1 METTTKTKFKETK
14 QRLEAIIEKQNVTLN
29 KLKTENEVESLISK
43 HQCIYDLNVQ
53 NWRLGYLEALNVF
66 DRSEGLEH
74 FINLINSKLE
84 EEAKLFEE
92 RRAIV

>member
-14 QRLEAIIEKQNVTLN
+14 QRLEAIIDESHK
-29 KLKTENEVESLISK
+29 KLYKIHKIDDVETSEIKSD
-43 HQCIYDLNVQ
+43 CIYNLSVQ
-53 NWRLGYLEALNVF
+53 NWRLGYLEALNVYE
-66 DRSEGLEH
+66 RGKGLEH

>member
-14 QRLEAIIEKQNVTLN
+14 QRLEAIIKSQNETLN
-29 KLKTENEVESLISK
+29 KLKTENDFHSLILK
-43 HQCIYDLNVQ
+43 TQCIYDLNVQ

-74 FINLINSKLE
+74 FINLINSKLD

-92 RRAIV
+92 RRAII